1 MCLDIRKRCEC
12 GRQSVRLHLR
22 DNIMLPEVVSR
33 IFCPSCP
40 GDIPFDEATMLD
52 DNGWVIEYDMEL
64 ARDLAAKKLGL
75 DADSVTPALIFDQG
89 YACWLELYPGE
100 QEDIE
105 AERAEIMALLAVSQ
119 KRYLEAIQR
128 WNIDRVARLKAA
140 GWRRAQHT

>member
-1 MCLDIRKRCEC
+1 
-12 GRQSVRLHLR
+12 
-22 DNIMLPEVVSR
+22 
-33 IFCPSCP
+33 
-40 GDIPFDEATMLD
+40 
-52 DNGWVIEYDMEL
+52 
-64 ARDLAAKKLGL
+64 
-75 DADSVTPALIFDQG
+75 LIFDQG